1 MINRLRLATII
12 ESKCLH
18 SFICFA
24 DEINQPCMGV
34 VQFTVRVQLNI
45 EQLVEEEL
53 LFFFNSIMQANWW
66 QLSASGSA
74 FDFRGCWADVRG
86 SQKSSVHNIVDL
98 ASHMFVGDVM
108 PSRLVSISQ

>member
-1 MINRLRLATII
+1 MKLTNHWIDVNVTL
-12 ESKCLH
+12 KCEFSNFELH
-18 SFICFA
+18 PEHLKLLI
-24 DEINQPCMGV
+24 

-45 EQLVEEEL
+45 EQR
-53 LFFFNSIMQANWW
+53 QANWW

>member
-1 MINRLRLATII
+1 
-12 ESKCLH
+12 
-18 SFICFA
+18 
-24 DEINQPCMGV
+24 
-34 VQFTVRVQLNI
+34 
-45 EQLVEEEL
+45 
-53 LFFFNSIMQANWW
+53 MQANWW

-108 PSRLVSISQ
+108 PSRLVSISHFPTSGFNGFLLFLATFGPVRHIRFHFRREKAC